1 MTQSTFTFRVDE
13 ELKGAFAALA
23 KGQDRTAAQLM
34 RLLMRGAVQEQQ
46 EAKEHDEWFR
56 AEVRQALREANDPD
70 AVWIP
75 HEEVKARWLTRRS
88 ELLRRIEDESA

>member
-1 MTQSTFTFRVDE
+1 MSQTTFTFRVDE
-13 ELKGAFAALA
+13 ELKGAFAEIAEA
-23 KGQDRTAAQLM
+23 QDRSAAQLM
-34 RLLMRGAVQEQQ
+34 RKLMRDAVEERQ

-56 AEVRQALREANDPD
+56 AEVRQALREADDPN

-75 HEEVKARWLTRRS
+75 HEEVKARWLMRRS